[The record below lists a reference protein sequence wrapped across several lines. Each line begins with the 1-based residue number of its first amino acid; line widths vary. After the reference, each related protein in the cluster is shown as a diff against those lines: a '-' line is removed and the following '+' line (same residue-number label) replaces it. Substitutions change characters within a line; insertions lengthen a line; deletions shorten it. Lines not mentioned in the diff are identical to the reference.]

1 VQPFATGRA
10 ATLTYSLDQLI
21 MDIFIIIITYCN
33 AVIRTNLC
41 KNLSKCIMN
50 QSQSRIIIVR
60 SIIKMIMNLVLNV
73 TINMTMKINVNQ
85 DSNICPKEKHH
96 RYFLVQHLT
105 RCSAQNRF
113 NYREPNLNFIVK
125 NIKNIVTHSIIQNF
139 VTILMNDIVNAIR
152 KRICYYYIASMVNTA
167 VMIGIKNRVVNILS
181 PAS

>member
-1 VQPFATGRA
+1 
-10 ATLTYSLDQLI
+10 
-21 MDIFIIIITYCN
+21 M
-33 AVIRTNLC
+33 
-41 KNLSKCIMN
+41 
-50 QSQSRIIIVR
+50 R